1 MVWFRVW
8 YQVQQSSYPSYR
20 HWNWRSIQQNY
31 LRGKYMSDSEKEI
44 PKTREEILRINLD
57 ARVQEVMHYQINI
70 DNYTLALENIASMNA
85 DERAE
90 LSGFADQLRG
100 LLASEKLEQK
110 KAKVMLAVLQQQLED

>member
-1 MVWFRVW
+1 
-8 YQVQQSSYPSYR
+8 
-20 HWNWRSIQQNY
+20 
-31 LRGKYMSDSEKEI
+31 MSDTTKET
-44 PKTREEILRINLD
+44 PKTREEILRVNLD

-70 DNYTLALENIASMNA
+70 DNYTLALENIAGMNA

-110 KAKVMLAVLQQQLED
+110 KAKVMLEVLRQQLED